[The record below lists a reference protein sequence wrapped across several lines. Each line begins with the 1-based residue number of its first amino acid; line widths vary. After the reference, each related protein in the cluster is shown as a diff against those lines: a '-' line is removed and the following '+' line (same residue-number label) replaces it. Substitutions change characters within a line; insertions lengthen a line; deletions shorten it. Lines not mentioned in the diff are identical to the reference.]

1 MSDEKSNDLDAF
13 LDQESKD
20 AVDDDASSLL
30 DGVESEDN
38 NQLISEEEDTLLAD
52 ELTNEQQ
59 SSLGETDIS
68 NMVEEANESLITGN
82 PDPFSTEDFERLN
95 TSLVNI
101 ESKIDNDKS
110 RLKKLDLLDDIKND
124 IARISQNLSN
134 IDSSP
139 KQGHNLPNIDQLLA
153 RIDELENKLNN
164 QDMSGGAMPADNE
177 MNLKLDELTKS
188 VQKLNLSSGTMQ
200 KRFERVEET
209 VGRFEDMEKD
219 IQVEYVDEK
228 ESTDS
233 SEENKKKIVLYGTLV
248 CLILIVCGAIVLD
261 RLNIMDFYL
270 DELFRAFFN

>member
-20 AVDDDASSLL
+20 SVDDDASSLL
-30 DGVESEDN
+30 DGVENEDN

-95 TSLVNI
+95 TSLINI

>member
-30 DGVESEDN
+30 DGVENEDN

-52 ELTNEQQ
+52 ESANEQQ

>member
-1 MSDEKSNDLDAF
+1 
-13 LDQESKD
+13 
-20 AVDDDASSLL
+20 
-30 DGVESEDN
+30 
-38 NQLISEEEDTLLAD
+38 
-52 ELTNEQQ
+52 
-59 SSLGETDIS
+59 
-68 NMVEEANESLITGN
+68 MVEEANESLITGN

-164 QDMSGGAMPADNE
+164 QELSGGAMPSDNE

-228 ESTDS
+228 ENEDTP
-233 SEENKKKIVLYGTLV
+233 EENKKKHYY
-248 CLILIVCGAIVLD
+248 
-261 RLNIMDFYL
+261 M
-270 DELFRAFFN
+270 EL

>member
-30 DGVESEDN
+30 DGVENEDN

-200 KRFERVEET
+200 KDLKELKKQL
-209 VGRFEDMEKD
+209 EDLRIWKKIFKLNMWM
-219 IQVEYVDEK
+219 
-228 ESTDS
+228 
-233 SEENKKKIVLYGTLV
+233 KKKAQSPLRKIKK
-248 CLILIVCGAIVLD
+248 
-261 RLNIMDFYL
+261 RLFFM
-270 DELFRAFFN
+270 EL

>member
-30 DGVESEDN
+30 DGVENEDN

-110 RLKKLDLLDDIKND
+110 RLKKLDLLVRDYAVQITKDHNRVQD
-124 IARISQNLSN
+124 
-134 IDSSP
+134 
-139 KQGHNLPNIDQLLA
+139 KQFE
-153 RIDELENKLNN
+153 ELRKYFSEE
-164 QDMSGGAMPADNE
+164 QMV
-177 MNLKLDELTKS
+177 ELTF
-188 VQKLNLSSGTMQ
+188 
-200 KRFERVEET
+200 R
-209 VGRFEDMEKD
+209 
-219 IQVEYVDEK
+219 I
-228 ESTDS
+228 
-233 SEENKKKIVLYGTLV
+233 TL
-248 CLILIVCGAIVLD
+248 CT
-261 RLNIMDFYL
+261 
-270 DELFRAFFN
+270 FFNKFNDVMQLEMEESKLLYLKQ